1 MTTRAKR
8 ETDWQD
14 PIVAEVR
21 AAREAL
27 FAAAGYDIEEF
38 CRRARAAQA
47 DSGHLVVTRRSRRPS
62 NPEVNTMGVPHRR
75 SSPESVLSLECCWS
89 SFKSASVMLC
99 SVPTESEARLRQAP
113 NMPIKRSVR
122 VPGLAC
128 ARPAPS
134 RPAAYRRRYAA
145 WIQANP

>member
-27 FAAAGYDIEEF
+27 FAAAGYDIQEF

-47 DSGHLVVTRRSRRPS
+47 TSGHRVVTRRSRPTPK
-62 NPEVNTMGVPHRR
+62 PEVRTVR
-75 SSPESVLSLECCWS
+75 L
-89 SFKSASVMLC
+89 
-99 SVPTESEARLRQAP
+99 ARGRT
-113 NMPIKRSVR
+113 KT
-122 VPGLAC
+122 G
-128 ARPAPS
+128 
-134 RPAAYRRRYAA
+134 
-145 WIQANP
+145 